1 MKNNITLLL
10 VFICCGVYGQSWKK
24 LPFDQTTHQDNYNDL
39 YFHSETNGHMVGDN
53 WSYLKT
59 FDAGKTWIKKDISS
73 LSDRVF
79 TRVIFLD
86 DSVGFIQGVGRF
98 YKTLNG
104 GNSWTTINLG
114 VYRNQIG
121 ISNGQVFAY
130 GDSGFGGLYFSRYFP
145 ANDSFHTQNG
155 AWSMYDL
162 TNLEYVGDSILYLS
176 KDSGNIY
183 KSTDFGQTLTLSFS
197 DSTIKSRVKD
207 IHFISKDTGYV
218 IYENSAYLYTTDG
231 GTSWAKNTTLVSLF
245 YPKILTRMTKWID
258 KLYFVASVNSNFVN
272 HSYIY
277 YFNNDS
283 AILDTGFDTWLTPST
298 IYIGASKETLYVGE
312 IFWLEDT
319 ASEYSFGFL
328 VKSIKTINV
337 QKLNPLHL
345 KIYPNPSSGKFTI
358 ELPQLDTKNL
368 SIETVNTLG
377 QRTSS
382 NYTFTGKHLSLEIKE
397 SGIHFIQVYDDNV
410 LIYTGKLIVE

>member
-1 MKNNITLLL
+1 MKNNITILVLLFSL
-10 VFICCGVYGQSWKK
+10 SASAQSWKT
-24 LPFDQTTHQDNYNDL
+24 LPFDQTTHQDKYNDL

-73 LSDRVF
+73 LHDSVF

-86 DSVGFIQGVGRF
+86 DSVGFLQGVGRF

-207 IHFISKDTGYV
+207 IYFISKDTGYV
-218 IYENSAYLYTTDG
+218 IYENAKFAITFNG
-231 GTSWAKNTTLVSLF
+231 GNNWHLDDTSLFDTWGPRKVSLF
-245 YPKILTRMTKWID
+245 EEWDNKLFFTAASYGNFGGFTNVMFFEHGILKTDTSIFSIY
-258 KLYFVASVNSNFVN
+258 LYSPFVRGSVSR
-272 HSYIY
+272 
-277 YFNNDS
+277 
-283 AILDTGFDTWLTPST
+283 L
-298 IYIGASKETLYVGE
+298 
-312 IFWLEDT
+312 
-319 ASEYSFGFL
+319 YSFL
-328 VKSIKTINV
+328 PTSSTDTSSYLYYKSEKLLSINNIRT
-337 QKLNPLHL
+337 NPLHL
-345 KIYPNPSSGKFTI
+345 RVYPNPSSGKFTI
-358 ELPQLDTKNL
+358 ELPSLDIKNL
-368 SIETVNTLG
+368 EVETVNTIG
-377 QRTSS
+377 QRTKQEI
-382 NYTFTGKHLSLEIKE
+382 YFTGNLITLKIEE
-397 SGIHFIQVYDDNV
+397 SGIHFLHVYQKGN
-410 LIYTGKLIVE
+410 LIYSGKLIVQ

>member
-1 MKNNITLLL
+1 MKNNITILVLLFSL
-10 VFICCGVYGQSWKK
+10 SASAQSWKT
-24 LPFDQTTHQDNYNDL
+24 LPFDQTTHQDKYNDL

-73 LSDRVF
+73 LHDSVF

-162 TNLEYVGDSILYLS
+162 EKLVYIG
-176 KDSGNIY
+176 
-183 KSTDFGQTLTLSFS
+183 
-197 DSTIKSRVKD
+197 DSTI
-207 IHFISKDTGYV
+207 IIAKDTGK
-218 IYENSAYLYTTDG
+218 IYRSTDLGKTFVLVANNLDLNKNFNSQVRDIYFKDQDTGFISYRHWGLAHTVDG
-231 GTSWAKNTTLVSLF
+231 GVNWIIDSTYYNNS
-245 YPKILTRMTKWID
+245 LTRFVEWKN
-258 KLYFVASVNSNFVN
+258 KVYFVAGTANILYSDHIYFFEGTNLKSDTTLKHQDFRNTNFQLLSTN
-272 HSYIY
+272 QISLYTGIHFNFY
-277 YFNNDS
+277 Y
-283 AILDTGFDTWLTPST
+283 
-298 IYIGASKETLYVGE
+298 
-312 IFWLEDT
+312 
-319 ASEYSFGFL
+319 
-328 VKSIKTINV
+328 KSPLSLGIKKQNRH
-337 QKLNPLHL
+337 NL
-345 KIYPNPSSGKFTI
+345 KSYPNPSSGEFTVELPNQNTTDLTI
-358 ELPQLDTKNL
+358 EIIN
-368 SIETVNTLG
+368 SLG
-377 QRTSS
+377 QQLNPT
-382 NYTFTGKHLSLEIKE
+382 YTFARKQLNFTLDE
-397 SGIHFIQVYDDNV
+397 SGIHFIQIYEKNR
-410 LIYTGKLIVE
+410 LIYSGKLIVQ